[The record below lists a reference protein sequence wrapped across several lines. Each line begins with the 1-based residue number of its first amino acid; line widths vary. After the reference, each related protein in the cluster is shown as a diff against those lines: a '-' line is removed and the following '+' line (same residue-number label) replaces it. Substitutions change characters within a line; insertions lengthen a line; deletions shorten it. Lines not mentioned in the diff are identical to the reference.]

1 MKPFTRRPEHFLSDS
16 ASKNAQGCVA
26 MTLRPVAEVAVEAR
40 VGGGEGGLL
49 EDVAERPVREY
60 VGEAARTLD
69 LG

>member
-1 MKPFTRRPEHFLSDS
+1 
-16 ASKNAQGCVA
+16 

-49 EDVAERPVREY
+49 EDVAQYERVH
-60 VGEAARTLD
+60 VGEAARALD